1 MNVCL
6 QHLERL
12 AERLCTGYNE
22 IGHSER
28 SPYGYYIHD
37 PQETR
42 SLPEL
47 LPKYFKPPLTLC
59 LVDLLELSIES
70 LEGQE
75 QRHQELLAK
84 DLSGQ
89 AQALE
94 ELWVRRTK
102 KKIEALSASVTENE
116 RPVAV
121 ISNTAAL
128 HPISHPSSFLASWD
142 RYGPCLHPNT
152 GKSIPL
158 ILLIPGFHH
167 ASSGR
172 MYHFLDRQQK
182 ALTLYLGENI
192 W

>member
-1 MNVCL
+1 MNL

-12 AERLCTGYNE
+12 AERLRTGYDT
-22 IGHSER
+22 IGYSQR

-37 PQETR
+37 PQETP

-47 LPKYFKPPLTLC
+47 LPEYLKPPLTLC
-59 LVDLLELSIES
+59 LVDLLELSIDS
-70 LEGQE
+70 LRGQE
-75 QRHQELLAK
+75 QRRQELLEK
-84 DLSGQ
+84 NFSSQ
-89 AQALE
+89 AQDIE
-94 ELWVRRTK
+94 ELWVRWTK
-102 KKIEALSASVTENE
+102 RKIEDLSASAAKND

-142 RYGPCLHPNT
+142 RYGPCLHPIT
-152 GKSIPL
+152 EKSIPL

-167 ASSGR
+167 ATSGR
-172 MYHFLDRQQK
+172 LYHFLSPQQK
-182 ALTLYLGENI
+182 ALAFYLGENI